1 MDILSINRIIILFIS
16 LNRMDFKELHLL
28 NLIKGNPCTNFYLQ
42 ELNYGNH
49 FDGAYRNDF
58 YMLLVITEG
67 TIDYTVD
74 FNRYCMVSKTVSLI
88 FPHQLNEMRFSE
100 DAKVLAVMFDETVFC
115 SEILH
120 NDLKDYNI
128 NLQQKLNFLS
138 FANEDNKFQDL
149 VNIWHSIKEL
159 YEDFSPVNKMQ
170 IKLFIKIMIMKLI
183 SMNPENSLLSTD
195 NGDTLLYIKYRE
207 KVDKEYKENR
217 VVSSYADSIGV
228 SVKKLTEVC
237 RHFSGQSPLEII
249 HEKLSLELKKVLFI
263 DRMTMKEISLE
274 FGFSSQA
281 ALNKYIENKFAMT
294 PMQLKEK
301 LKNSQS
307 FRAVETDL

>member
-1 MDILSINRIIILFIS
+1 
-16 LNRMDFKELHLL
+16 MDFKEQHL
-28 NLIKGNPCTNFYLQ
+28 ISFTKGSPCLNFYLK
-42 ELNYGNH
+42 ELKPTNYWG
-49 FDGAYRNDF
+49 GICRNDF
-58 YMLLVITEG
+58 YMLLIIIEG
-67 TIDYTVD
+67 SIEYAVD
-74 FNRYCMVSKTVSLI
+74 FRRYCMTSNSASLV
-88 FPHQLNEMRFSE
+88 FPRQLNEMRLSD
-100 DAKVLAVMFDETVFC
+100 DAKVLVVMFDETVFC

-128 NLQQKLNFLS
+128 NLHQKLNFVS
-138 FANEDNKFQDL
+138 FADKVEKFQSL
-149 VNIWHSIKEL
+149 VNIWYSIKEL

-217 VVSSYADSIGV
+217 VVSSYADFMGV

-249 HEKLSLELKKVLFI
+249 HEKLSLELKKALFI
-263 DRMTMKEISLE
+263 DRMTLKEISVE

-294 PMQLKEK
+294 PMRLKEK
-301 LKNSQS
+301 LKNNQS
-307 FRAVETDL
+307 FRALETNL

>member
-1 MDILSINRIIILFIS
+1 MHFEERHLIYLA
-16 LNRMDFKELHLL
+16 KES
-28 NLIKGNPCTNFYLQ
+28 PCINFYLQ
-42 ELNYGNH
+42 ELNHKNCI
-49 FDGAYRNDF
+49 DGIFRNDF
-58 YMLLVITEG
+58 YMLLITTEG
-67 TIDYTVD
+67 TIDYTID
-74 FNRYCMVSKTVSLI
+74 FKRYCMSQKSASLI
-88 FPHQLNEMRFSE
+88 FPRQLNEMHFSD
-100 DAKVLAVMFDETVFC
+100 DAKALAVMFDETIFC

-128 NLQQKLNFLS
+128 NLHQKLNLVS
-138 FANEDNKFQDL
+138 FADKAEKFSDL
-149 VNIWHSIKEL
+149 VNIWYSIKEL

-183 SMNPENSLLSTD
+183 SMSPESSLLSTD
-195 NGDTLLYIKYRE
+195 NGDTILYIKYRE

-237 RHFSGQSPLEII
+237 RHFSGLSPLEII
-249 HEKLSLELKKVLFI
+249 HEKLNLELKKVLFI

-281 ALNKYIENKFAMT
+281 ALNKYIERKFAMT

-301 LKNSQS
+301 LKKNQS
-307 FRAVETDL
+307 VGISETNL

>member
-1 MDILSINRIIILFIS
+1 MH
-16 LNRMDFKELHLL
+16 FKER
-28 NLIKGNPCTNFYLQ
+28 NLINLVKESSCVNFYLQ
-42 ELNYGNH
+42 ELDHENYI
-49 FDGAYRNDF
+49 DGIFRNDF
-58 YMLLVITEG
+58 YMLLITTEG
-67 TIDYTVD
+67 TIDYTID
-74 FNRYCMVSKTVSLI
+74 FKRYCMSPKSVSLV
-88 FPHQLNEMRFSE
+88 FPRQLYEMHLSQ

-128 NLQQKLNFLS
+128 NLHQKLNLVLFTDK
-138 FANEDNKFQDL
+138 AKKFNDL
-149 VNIWHSIKEL
+149 VNIWYSIKEL

-170 IKLFIKIMIMKLI
+170 IKLFIKIMIIKLI
-183 SMNPENSLLSTD
+183 SMSPENSLLSTD
-195 NGDTLLYIKYRE
+195 NGDTVLYIRYRE

-237 RHFSGQSPLEII
+237 RHFSGLSPLEII
-249 HEKLSLELKKVLFI
+249 HEKLNLELKKVLFI
-263 DRMTMKEISLE
+263 DRMTMKEIYLE

-281 ALNKYIENKFAMT
+281 ALNKYIESKFAMT

-301 LKNSQS
+301 LKKNQS
-307 FRAVETDL
+307 VGISETNL